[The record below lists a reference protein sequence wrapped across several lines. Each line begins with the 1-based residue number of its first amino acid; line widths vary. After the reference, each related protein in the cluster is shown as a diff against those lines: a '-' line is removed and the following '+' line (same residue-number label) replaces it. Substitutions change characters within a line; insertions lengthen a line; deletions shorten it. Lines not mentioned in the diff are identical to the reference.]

1 MKRLHIIL
9 AILCLCHPLLSAQ
22 DEGSQLLFEQFE
34 QRFAALDTLIFASN
48 GEPNTQTLYHD
59 STVFM
64 QHWLIGKAYV
74 AERDSLVDNKVAA
87 EIKTL
92 KHETGLAL
100 TGQTY
105 YRLDDGLAIDEDDAV
120 SRYQAK
126 IQVEL
131 RWNFLGSS
139 LIHRD
144 SRVRELEL
152 QGDLARVDLDK
163 VNIASLV
170 ADHQDYYRQK
180 YDSLLSG
187 ILRHRLFNLT
197 LMSQAQMYLLQHGNI
212 SSDEMLNIINDKA
225 EAERTLMACAKLYP
239 YAQDLAHPAGLVVKI
254 DSATLLDYVRTHHP
268 DLTKLQ
274 IQSEILM
281 QQMQNRSFWRE
292 MNISPFVRYSYYFR
306 SLLPN
311 STNVDLGINF
321 SIPLTLQTN
330 KKRAVVDAE
339 RLIVD
344 MEREQLEQKII
355 ENIHTIL
362 LDIERLN
369 RTSVSELN
377 RLQELK
383 QYLQVRSNAY
393 NNRKGGYNIIL
404 RTKEYNTYL
413 LCWEK
418 FLSYQYQRDC
428 LLMSLQT
435 YLPNVSVFEFCVGEM
450 VGG

>member
-1 MKRLHIIL
+1 
-9 AILCLCHPLLSAQ
+9 
-22 DEGSQLLFEQFE
+22 
-34 QRFAALDTLIFASN
+34 
-48 GEPNTQTLYHD
+48 
-59 STVFM
+59 
-64 QHWLIGKAYV
+64 
-74 AERDSLVDNKVAA
+74 
-87 EIKTL
+87 
-92 KHETGLAL
+92 
-100 TGQTY
+100 
-105 YRLDDGLAIDEDDAV
+105 
-120 SRYQAK
+120 
-126 IQVEL
+126 
-131 RWNFLGSS
+131 
-139 LIHRD
+139 
-144 SRVRELEL
+144 
-152 QGDLARVDLDK
+152 
-163 VNIASLV
+163 
-170 ADHQDYYRQK
+170 
-180 YDSLLSG
+180 
-187 ILRHRLFNLT
+187 
-197 LMSQAQMYLLQHGNI
+197 
-212 SSDEMLNIINDKA
+212 
-225 EAERTLMACAKLYP
+225 
-239 YAQDLAHPAGLVVKI
+239 
-254 DSATLLDYVRTHHP
+254 
-268 DLTKLQ
+268 
-274 IQSEILM
+274 
-281 QQMQNRSFWRE
+281 